1 MEISLTSVS
10 FYNYQVKLYFPVETN
25 GMHQFNLS
33 RWTLILLFLFLLIGG
48 LYYAKMFLVPFAFAG
63 LLAMLLLPLTRWFE
77 RKRINRGLA
86 SLFSLL
92 TFLAVIAAI
101 IWLIS
106 WQVSTL
112 SEDLTNIEQRI
123 TGLINK
129 AKDYVSNTLG
139 ISKEKQDQMIKQQQ
153 QGGGGKSLVSTIL
166 SSTMGFVVD
175 FILVLV
181 YTFLLLFF
189 RTHIKKFV
197 MMQLRVDEK
206 PEARKMMVDGSKVA
220 QQYLAGLGMMI
231 VCLWIMYG
239 IGFSIAG
246 VKHAIFFAILCGLL
260 EIIPFVGNLTGTSL
274 TVLMAVSQGGG
285 NNVVIG
291 VIITYALV
299 QFIQTYILEPL
310 VVGREVNIN
319 PLFTILVLVIGEMI
333 WGIPGLI
340 LGIPLLGILKIIC
353 EHVDSLHPYAFLIGK
368 EEKKGKKNSLAV
380 RLKSVFGKKKRG

>member
-1 MEISLTSVS
+1 M
-10 FYNYQVKLYFPVETN
+10 
-25 GMHQFNLS
+25 
-33 RWTLILLFLFLLIGG
+33 FLLIGG
-48 LYYAKMFLVPFAFAG
+48 LYYAKPFLVPFAFAA
-63 LLAMLLLPLTRWFE
+63 LLSMLLLPLARWFE
-77 RKRINRGLA
+77 RRRVNRGLA

-92 TFLAVIAAI
+92 TFLGLMVAI
-101 IWLIS
+101 IWLVS

-112 SEDLTNIEQRI
+112 SEDLSNIEQRV

-139 ISKEKQDQMIKQQQ
+139 ISKEKQDAMIKQQQ
-153 QGGGGKSLVSTIL
+153 QGSGGSGGKSLVSTVL

-181 YTFLLLFF
+181 YTFLLLYF
-189 RTHIKKFV
+189 RTHLKKFV
-197 MMQLRVDEK
+197 MMQLRTDEK
-206 PEARKMMVDGSKVA
+206 PEAKKMMEEGSKVA

-285 NNVVIG
+285 SGIVLG
-291 VIITYALV
+291 VIITYMLV
-299 QFIQTYILEPL
+299 QFLQTYILEPL

-319 PLFTILVLVIGEMI
+319 PLFTIVALVTGEMI
-333 WGIPGLI
+333 WGIPGLV
-340 LGIPLLGILKIIC
+340 LALPLLGILKIIC
-353 EHVDSLHPYAFLIGK
+353 EHVEPLHPYAYLIGG
-368 EEKKGKKNSLAV
+368 EKKSKNKSSFAKTIQGWFNKKQRA
-380 RLKSVFGKKKRG
+380 

>member
-1 MEISLTSVS
+1 
-10 FYNYQVKLYFPVETN
+10 
-25 GMHQFNLS
+25 MHQFNLS
-33 RWTLILLFLFLLIGG
+33 RWTLILFFLFLLVGG
-48 LYYAKMFLVPFAFAG
+48 LYYAKPFLVPFSFAV
-63 LLAMLLLPLTRWFE
+63 LLAMLMLPLTRWFE
-77 RKRINRGLA
+77 RKKINRGLA

-92 TFLAVIAAI
+92 TFLAAIAAI

-106 WQVSTL
+106 WQVSSL

-129 AKDYVSNTLG
+129 TKEYISNTIG
-139 ISKEKQDQMIKQQQ
+139 ISKEKQDAMIKQQQ
-153 QGGGGKSLVSTIL
+153 GAGGGSGKSMVSTIL

-181 YTFLLLFF
+181 YTFLLLYF
-189 RTHIKKFV
+189 RTHLKKFV
-197 MMQLRVDEK
+197 MMQLKVNEK
-206 PEARKMMVDGSKVA
+206 PEAKKMMEDGSKVA
-220 QQYLAGLGMMI
+220 QQYLTGLGMMI

-260 EIIPFVGNLTGTSL
+260 EIIPFVGNLTGTTL

-291 VIITYALV
+291 VIITYMLV
-299 QFIQTYILEPL
+299 QFLQTYILEPL

-353 EHVDSLHPYAFLIGK
+353 EHVDPLHPYAFLIGG
-368 EEKKGKKNSLAV
+368 EKKPREKKNLTTRMQAW
-380 RLKSVFGKKKRG
+380 FGKKVRA